1 MGDMLPGDRWAR
13 DLDLPETVTRRTAGQ
28 DRDQSRELLAGL
40 LTGEPV
46 ERVPRPVTD
55 IAWQLP

>member
-1 MGDMLPGDRWAR
+1 MAEELLNGREPLDWERVAVERGRRQERDRC
-13 DLDLPETVTRRTAGQ
+13 LE
-28 DRDQSRELLAGL
+28 SLAGL

-55 IAWQLP
+55 IAWEFP

>member
-1 MGDMLPGDRWAR
+1 MAEELLNGREPLDWERAAVERGRDR
-13 DLDLPETVTRRTAGQ
+13 E
-28 DRDQSRELLAGL
+28 REECEASLAGL